1 MFAKIL
7 QKHASH
13 KHIDFSKMEISNVQI
28 DPAFSS
34 TCCSGFSGPYQPLPL
49 LVGGF
54 SQPIRKYMRKSNWII
69 FLKFEE

>member
-13 KHIDFSKMEISNVQI
+13 KNIDFSKMEISNVQI

-34 TCCSGFSGPYQPLPL
+34 TCCSGFSGR
-49 LVGGF
+49 F
-54 SQPIRKYMRKSNWII
+54 SSLY
-69 FLKFEE
+69 LY